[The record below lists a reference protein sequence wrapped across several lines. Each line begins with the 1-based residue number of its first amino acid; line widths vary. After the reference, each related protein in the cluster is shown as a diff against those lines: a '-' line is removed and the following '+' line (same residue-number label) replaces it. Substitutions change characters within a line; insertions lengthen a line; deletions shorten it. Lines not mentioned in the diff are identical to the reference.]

1 MDGCMNSVF
10 RSVLT
15 VGPDFDPP
23 KGGIAQVVYNYCND
37 VFGGDFHFI
46 ANSCAGSMARKA
58 ACALLAVLKM
68 VWVLSVNR
76 QIRIVH
82 IHTASYTSF
91 TRSCLYLHIA
101 KAMGRKVIMH
111 VHGGAFRDYYSENR
125 SYVSHQLLQCDCVVV
140 LSDYWK
146 RFMTQEVG
154 VDRVEVVNNI
164 IPKSEF
170 SAEPCI
176 DDGKMHAM
184 FMGLLI
190 RDKGIYDLIEAV
202 ASIKDELAGRFVL
215 HVCGTGETEAV
226 KARIGAL
233 GIDGLIR
240 LEGWVSG
247 RAKTRLMNQC
257 RLYVLPSYIEGL
269 PLSILEAM
277 SYRMCIIAT
286 SVGSIP
292 ELLTGT
298 SFGEMIKP
306 GDTGALAAAVAKCAG
321 MPADELQARAEAGYE
336 ASRSYWPD
344 AVRGRLEQIY
354 KNLISE

>member
-1 MDGCMNSVF
+1 M
-10 RSVLT
+10 VLT

-23 KGGIAQVVYNYCND
+23 KGGIAQVVCNYRND
-37 VFGGDFHFI
+37 VFGGDFLFI
-46 ANSCAGSMARKA
+46 ANSCAGSKVRKA
-58 ACALLAVLKM
+58 LCALLAVLKM
-68 VWVLSVNR
+68 VWVLAVNR
-76 QIRIVH
+76 RIRVVH

-91 TRSCLYLHIA
+91 MRSCLYMHIA
-101 KAMGRKVIMH
+101 KAMGRKVMMH

-125 SYVSHQLLQCDCVVV
+125 SCVTHQLRQCDCVVV

-146 RFMTQEVG
+146 RFMTQKVG

-164 IPKSEF
+164 IPKPEF
-170 SAEPCI
+170 STEPCI

-202 ASIKDELAGRFVL
+202 ASIKDKLAGRFVL

-226 KARIGAL
+226 KERISAL
-233 GIDGLIR
+233 GINDIVS

-247 RAKTRLMNQC
+247 QAKTRLMNLCQ
-257 RLYVLPSYIEGL
+257 LFVLPSYIEGL

-277 SYRMCIIAT
+277 SYKMCIIAT

-292 ELLTGT
+292 ELLTGAR
-298 SFGEMIKP
+298 FGETIKP
-306 GDTGALAAAVAKCAG
+306 GDTGALAAAVAKYAG
-321 MPADELQARAEAGYE
+321 MPAGELQARAEAGYE
-336 ASRSYWPD
+336 ASRCYWPD

>member
-1 MDGCMNSVF
+1 MNSVF

-76 QIRIVH
+76 RIRIVH

-91 TRSCLYLHIA
+91 TRSCLYMHIA

-111 VHGGAFRDYYSENR
+111 VHGGAFRDYYNENR
-125 SYVSHQLLQCDCVVV
+125 SYVTRQLRQSDCVMA

-146 RFMTQEVG
+146 RFMAQEVG
-154 VDRVEVVNNI
+154 VDRVEVVSNI
-164 IPKSEF
+164 IPKPEF
-170 SAEPCI
+170 IAEPCA

-202 ASIKDELAGRFVL
+202 ANIKDKLAGRFVL

-226 KARIGAL
+226 KERISAL
-233 GIDGLIR
+233 GINDIVS

-247 RAKTRLMNQC
+247 QAKTRLMNQC

-277 SYRMCIIAT
+277 SYKMCIIAT
-286 SVGSIP
+286 GVGSIP
-292 ELLTGT
+292 ELLADAP
-298 SFGEMIKP
+298 FGEIVEP
-306 GDTGALAAAVAKCAG
+306 GDTGALAAAIAKYAG
-321 MPADELQARAEAGYE
+321 IAADELQPLADAAYN
-336 ASRSYWPD
+336 ASRSYWPG
-344 AVRGRLEQIY
+344 AVQKRLEEIY
-354 KNLISE
+354 KNII